1 MARIRLKLRVDE
13 NYGRDPQALLRDLRL
28 IQRDFQVLMAA
39 LTGEISRKWGSKE
52 VKLPEQKKY
61 VKYTQHYRSRAIVD
75 FDAGNILIETLD
87 EKDPQGSLKHA
98 VVTTLL
104 TPDDPRNVDLF
115 TDKEISLTGDK
126 EPYLLG
132 LVLDK
137 GKPVRTP
144 AEAEQFADSLLSKGA
159 TTRRVE
165 LDDG

>member
-1 MARIRLKLRVDE
+1 M
-13 NYGRDPQALLRDLRL
+13 
-28 IQRDFQVLMAA
+28 
-39 LTGEISRKWGSKE
+39 
-52 VKLPEQKKY
+52 
-61 VKYTQHYRSRAIVD
+61 KYTQHYRSRAIVD

-132 LVLDK
+132 LVLER

-165 LDDG
+165 QDEVRRLRTWCIFPWSTNFSHKQAEKYRGTVSQFAERYQVSPSLVFAIIRTESNFNPLL